1 MTQSIVVQMDSGTV
15 LNDED
20 LPPLPDKLEKQLR
33 RRLEQFE
40 LYDEGDVREY
50 LENPESTY
58 IFKMQEVEHPEFQ
71 GALVRDCFYEFVL
84 TLMKNYRKFWVLTAP
99 LRRSRSTRRARRT
112 ARSASPSLSYST
124 ISSACRTSSPTWA

>member
-1 MTQSIVVQMDSGTV
+1 MDTGTV

-40 LYDEGDVREY
+40 LYDEAEVREY

-71 GALVRDCFYEFVL
+71 GALVRDCFYEFML
-84 TLMKNYRKFWVLTAP
+84 TLMKNYKKFWVGMNT
-99 LRRSRSTRRARRT
+99 RRKCRSTRRGRTSRT
-112 ARSASPSLSYST
+112 AH
-124 ISSACRTSSPTWA
+124 